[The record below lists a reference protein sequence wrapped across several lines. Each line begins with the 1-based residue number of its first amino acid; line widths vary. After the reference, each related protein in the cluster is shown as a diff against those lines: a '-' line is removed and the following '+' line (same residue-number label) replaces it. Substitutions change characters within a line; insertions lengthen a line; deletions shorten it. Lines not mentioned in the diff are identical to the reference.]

1 MKMQIKFV
9 INQIRQFLIPYLV
22 VFLLCLLIKL
32 FFTRATIF
40 FTVNSYHWALT
51 DRIAPFLTDLGEG
64 YTTVIIAA
72 TWALFNYRKAFL
84 LATSWGVTSLF
95 AQILKP
101 IFHAPRPG
109 LYFHDQLSR
118 IHFVPGVAILSL
130 NSFPSGHT
138 VTAFSTAVVFTYL
151 SKNKSPCP
159 LFLLLAMLIGFSRMY
174 LSEHFFEDVM
184 AGSVLGVFITVFWLA
199 WLDGKKFIHTAGWN
213 KGLINR
219 NN

>member
-1 MKMQIKFV
+1 M
-9 INQIRQFLIPYLV
+9 IPYLV
-22 VFLLCLLIKL
+22 IFLLCLLIKL
-32 FFTRATIF
+32 FFSRDTIF
-40 FTVNSYHWALT
+40 FTVNSFHWALT

-64 YTTVIIAA
+64 YTTVIIA
-72 TWALFNYRKAFL
+72 TFWALFNYRKAFL
-84 LATSWGVTSLF
+84 LATSWGVTSLL

-101 IFHAPRPG
+101 IFHAPRPAV
-109 LYFHDQLSR
+109 YFHDQLNR

-151 SKNKSPCP
+151 SKNKSPGP

-184 AGSVLGVFITVFWLA
+184 TGSVLGVFITVFWLA
-199 WLDGKKFIHTAGWN
+199 WLDGTKFIHTEGWN
-213 KGLINR
+213 RGLLKKI
-219 NN
+219 